1 MSTVLKC
8 VKKHYGMDIQTGS
21 RATYRCV
28 ELVEFQNP
36 KTGLLF
42 WRVRV
47 DNSGQGMSIPYTD
60 YTDAYTAFNL
70 ASTLV

>member
-1 MSTVLKC
+1 MSKVLKC
-8 VKKHYGMDIQTGS
+8 VKKHDGIGIQNGV
-21 RATYRCV
+21 RPTYRCV

-36 KTGLLF
+36 GTGLIF

-47 DNSGQGMSIPYTD
+47 DNTGHAMSIPYLN
-60 YTDAYTAFNL
+60 YKDADIAFNL